1 MAEIS
6 VIIPTFNRA
15 WTLRRAIDSVRAQ
28 SFKDFELIIVD
39 DGSTDETMDMLF
51 PYLSDQRVTA
61 ISTPNNGVSHA
72 RNEGVKHSTGKWI
85 CFLDSDDEWK
95 PHKLREQLQFTVD
108 NHYTITQTNEIWN
121 RNGTRVNQPK
131 HLRKQNGDIFSIS
144 LYNCMITPSSV
155 MMTRKL
161 FDEFCGFN
169 EALPTCEDYDLW
181 LKISSMHPVGLLET
195 DLMTRYGGHTDQLS
209 AKYPNMDIYRCKS
222 LHNLVQNFDLNENQ
236 KKEAREVL
244 QKKLSILHAGAKKHN
259 NEGIVNFVAEINKF
273 YHFDISNL

>member
-15 WTLRRAIDSVRAQ
+15 WSLRRAIDSVRAQ
-28 SFKDFELIIVD
+28 SFKDIELIIVD

-51 PYLSDQRVTA
+51 PYLSDNRIKA

-72 RNEGVKHSTGKWI
+72 RNEGVKHSKGKWI
-85 CFLDSDDEWK
+85 TFLDSDDEWK
-95 PHKLREQLQFTVD
+95 PHKLKEQLEYTVTNHFT
-108 NHYTITQTNEIWN
+108 ISQTKEIWI

-131 HLRKQNGDIFSIS
+131 HLRKQEGDIFSIS
-144 LYNCMITPSSV
+144 LSNCMISPSSV
-155 MMTRKL
+155 MMHRKL

-181 LKISSMHPVGLLET
+181 IKISSMHKIGLVDK
-195 DLMTRYGGHTDQLS
+195 DLMTRYGGHDDQLS

-222 LHNLVQNFDLNENQ
+222 IHNLLQNFDLKQQQKENSL
-236 KKEAREVL
+236 EILRT
-244 QKKLSILHAGAKKHN
+244 KLSILLSGAKKHN
-259 NEGIVNFVAEINKF
+259 NEGIVNFVTEMNKF
-273 YHFDISNL
+273 YDFNL